1 MMWWTIKL
9 LGILRYPIFKTN
21 PFGGGS
27 WPIMTSTWRSF
38 TSYKYGVHHA
48 SLVHRSP
55 PGPHALRVALL
66 LGKTTAATRAP
77 RLNLGQRPAERRQKI
92 WSAMLYYPILFIEYV
107 WECLRCSSW
116 VMWFVYCVVHH
127 SPSHPYLGRRVLLMP
142 TRLKRLEST
151 GSLGWGHPSQIEAVS
166 HWLFWMWNYGKHGR
180 LIMFR
185 NLVTSPVY
193 DCNELL
199 VFGSHH
205 AGLHLRQDQKQMLNI
220 VCSSEQCPMKQ
231 SVDSLYIYLYESYY
245 QAWWDVEL
253 C

>member
-1 MMWWTIKL
+1 MAIGHLDGSLCGSTPPIESKLLNPKIGWRNTKKDKKGPLPSPGYTPLPPKMMMWWTIKL

-92 WSAMLYYPILFIEYV
+92 WSAMLYYPILFIKYV
-107 WECLRCSSW
+107 WECLRCFKW
-116 VMWFVYCVVHH
+116 RLFGNHLKQIRDMDQ
-127 SPSHPYLGRRVLLMP
+127 LGNQPVKELP
-142 TRLKRLEST
+142 AWN
-151 GSLGWGHPSQIEAVS
+151 GSKW
-166 HWLFWMWNYGKHGR
+166 
-180 LIMFR
+180 
-185 NLVTSPVY
+185 
-193 DCNELL
+193 D
-199 VFGSHH
+199 
-205 AGLHLRQDQKQMLNI
+205 
-220 VCSSEQCPMKQ
+220 KQ
-231 SVDSLYIYLYESYY
+231 STV
-245 QAWWDVEL
+245 
-253 C
+253 